1 MLGGWR
7 GLLRGVVAPA
17 GDGPWFE
24 DFAVGQL
31 LDPAPAITIGSGEA
45 AVYQAICGDPLAISL
60 SRALAEAITGRPGS
74 VVNPALVLQMAIG
87 QSTVATRKVVA
98 NLFYR
103 GVRQLRTVRVGD
115 TLTTTV
121 TVRGLRE
128 ASARPDR
135 PPRGLVLL
143 GMQTVDDQGHLVLDF
158 ERCALV
164 RRRSDA
170 PTGHHDEL
178 GGTPDELDMAPFVEA
193 APANWDLTPLGAS
206 QDWPIGEARR
216 DPLRDTVTDAPA
228 LVRLTQN
235 LAPPH
240 RDASLG
246 QGGKRLVYGG
256 HTVGLAQAGLV
267 RLLPTAATVVGWHL
281 CDHTGPVFE
290 DDVLEVWATL
300 EAIHPVPNGRL
311 LAFTVIVQAE
321 RDDANSVRVR
331 DWRFPFG
338 RRPALWP
345 PQSSLVPVLDWRPI
359 VLAP

>member
-1 MLGGWR
+1 M
-7 GLLRGVVAPA
+7 
-17 GDGPWFE
+17 
-24 DFAVGQL
+24 GQP
-31 LDPAPAITIGSGEA
+31 LDPAPAITIGPGEA
-45 AVYQAICGDPLAISL
+45 AVYQAVCGDPLAISL
-60 SRALAEAITGRPGS
+60 SRPLAEAMTGQPGS
-74 VVNPALVLQMAIG
+74 VVNPTLVLQVAIG

-115 TLTTTV
+115 TLTTAV

-128 ASARPDR
+128 ASSRPDR

-143 GMQTVDDQGHLVLDF
+143 GMQTHDDQGRLVLDF

-170 PTGHHDEL
+170 AGGHHDDL
-178 GGTPDELDMAPFVEA
+178 GGTPDELDMAAFVEA
-193 APANWDLTPLGAS
+193 APDDWDLTPLGTP
-206 QDWPIGEARR
+206 QDWPIGETRT

-246 QGGKRLVYGG
+246 QGGKRLIYGG

-267 RLLPTAATVVGWHL
+267 RLFPTAATVVGWHR

-290 DDVLEVWATL
+290 DDVVDVAATL
-300 EAIHPVPNGRL
+300 DVIHPVDNGRL

-321 RDDANSVRVR
+321 RDDA
-331 DWRFPFG
+331 DP
-338 RRPALWP
+338 
-345 PQSSLVPVLDWRPI
+345 VPVLDWRPI

>member
-1 MLGGWR
+1 M
-7 GLLRGVVAPA
+7 VAPA

-24 DFAVGQL
+24 DFAVGQP
-31 LDPAPAITIGSGEA
+31 LDPAPAITVGPGEA

-60 SRALAEAITGRPGS
+60 SLPLAEAITGQPGS
-74 VVNPALVLQMAIG
+74 VVNPALVLQVAIG

-103 GVRQLRTVRVGD
+103 GVRQLRTVRIGD
-115 TLTTTV
+115 TLSTTV

-143 GMQTVDDQGHLVLDF
+143 GMQTHDNEGRLVLDF

-178 GGTPDELDMAPFVEA
+178 GGTPDELDIAPFVET
-193 APANWDLTPLGAS
+193 APDDWNLTPLGAP
-206 QDWPIGEARR
+206 QEWPIGETRS

-290 DDVLEVWATL
+290 DDVVDVSATL
-300 EAIHPVPNGRL
+300 DAVHPVANGRL

-321 RDDANSVRVR
+321 RGGADPV
-331 DWRFPFG
+331 
-338 RRPALWP
+338 
-345 PQSSLVPVLDWRPI
+345 QVLDWRPI

>member
-1 MLGGWR
+1 M
-7 GLLRGVVAPA
+7 VAPA

-24 DFAVGQL
+24 DFAVGQP
-31 LDPAPAITIGSGEA
+31 LDPAPAITVGPGEA

-60 SRALAEAITGRPGS
+60 SLPLAEAITGQPGS
-74 VVNPALVLQMAIG
+74 VVNPALVLQVAIG

-103 GVRQLRTVRVGD
+103 GVRQLRTVRIGD
-115 TLTTTV
+115 TLSTTV

-135 PPRGLVLL
+135 PPRGLVML
-143 GMQTVDDQGHLVLDF
+143 GMQTHDDEGRLVLDF

-178 GGTPDELDMAPFVEA
+178 GGTPDELDIAPFAEA
-193 APANWDLTPLGAS
+193 APDDWDLTPLGAP
-206 QDWPIGEARR
+206 QDWPIGETRS

-281 CDHTGPVFE
+281 CDHSGPVFE
-290 DDVLEVWATL
+290 DDVVDVSATL
-300 EAIHPVPNGRL
+300 DAVHPVANGRL

-321 RDDANSVRVR
+321 RGGADPV
-331 DWRFPFG
+331 
-338 RRPALWP
+338 
-345 PQSSLVPVLDWRPI
+345 QVLDWRPI

>member
-1 MLGGWR
+1 M
-7 GLLRGVVAPA
+7 VAPA

-24 DFAVGQL
+24 DFAVGEQ
-31 LDPAPAITIGSGEA
+31 LDPAPAITIGPGEA

-60 SRALAEAITGRPGS
+60 SLPLAEAVTGQPGAIA
-74 VVNPALVLQMAIG
+74 NPALVLQVAIG

-103 GVRQLRTVRVGD
+103 GVRQLRTVRIGD
-115 TLTTTV
+115 TLTTRV

-143 GMQTVDDQGHLVLDF
+143 GMQTHDDEGRLVLDF

-164 RRRSDA
+164 RRRSDSH
-170 PTGHHDEL
+170 TGHNDEL
-178 GGTPDELDMAPFVEA
+178 GGTPDVLDMAPFVEA
-193 APANWDLTPLGAS
+193 APDDWDLTPLGAP
-206 QDWPIGEARR
+206 QDWPVGETRM

-290 DDVLEVWATL
+290 GDVVEVSATL
-300 EAIHPVPNGRL
+300 DTAYPVANGRL
-311 LAFTVIVQAE
+311 LAFNVIVQAE
-321 RDDANSVRVR
+321 RGGAD
-331 DWRFPFG
+331 
-338 RRPALWP
+338 
-345 PQSSLVPVLDWRPI
+345 PVQVLGWRPI

>member
-1 MLGGWR
+1 MTSGWR
-7 GLLRGVVAPA
+7 GLLRSVVAPA

-24 DFAVGQL
+24 DFEVDQS
-31 LDPAPAITIGSGEA
+31 LDPAPGITIGPGEA
-45 AVYQAICGDPLAISL
+45 AAYQAICGDPLAISL
-60 SRALAEAITGRPGS
+60 SRPLAEAITGQPGS
-74 VVNPALVLQMAIG
+74 VVNPALVLQVAIG

-103 GVRQLRTVRVGD
+103 GVRPLRTVRVGE

-143 GMQTVDDQGHLVLDF
+143 GMQTVDDQGRLVLDF

-170 PTGHHDEL
+170 ATGHHDDL
-178 GGTPDELDMAPFVEA
+178 GGTTEELDMAPFAEA
-193 APANWDLTPLGAS
+193 APLDWDLSPLGTP
-206 QDWPIGEARR
+206 QEWLIGETRS

-290 DDVLEVWATL
+290 DDVVDVSATL
-300 EAIHPVPNGRL
+300 DAAHPVSNGRL
-311 LAFTVIVQAE
+311 LAFTVIVKAE
-321 RDDANSVRVR
+321 RGGAE
-331 DWRFPFG
+331 P
-338 RRPALWP
+338 
-345 PQSSLVPVLDWRPI
+345 VPVLDWRPI

>member
-1 MLGGWR
+1 M
-7 GLLRGVVAPA
+7 VAPA

-24 DFAVGQL
+24 DFAVGQP
-31 LDPAPAITIGSGEA
+31 LDPAPAITIGPGEA

-60 SRALAEAITGRPGS
+60 SRPLAEAVTGQPGAI
-74 VVNPALVLQMAIG
+74 VNPALVLQVAIG

-103 GVRQLRTVRVGD
+103 GVRQLRAVRVGD
-115 TLTTTV
+115 TLTTKV

-128 ASARPDR
+128 ASSRPDR

-143 GMQTVDDQGHLVLDF
+143 GMQSHDDQGRLVLDF

-164 RRRSDA
+164 LRHSDA

-193 APANWDLTPLGAS
+193 APDDWDLTPLGAP
-206 QDWPIGEARR
+206 QDWPPGETRS

-267 RLLPTAATVVGWHL
+267 RLFPTAATVVGWHL

-290 DDVLEVWATL
+290 DDVVDVSATL
-300 EAIHPVPNGRL
+300 DAAHPVVNGRL

-321 RDDANSVRVR
+321 RGGADPV
-331 DWRFPFG
+331 
-338 RRPALWP
+338 
-345 PQSSLVPVLDWRPI
+345 QVLDWRPI

>member
-1 MLGGWR
+1 MTSGWR

-24 DFAVGQL
+24 DFTVGEQI
-31 LDPAPAITIGSGEA
+31 DPAPAITIGPGEA

-60 SRALAEAITGRPGS
+60 SRPLAEAVTGQPGA
-74 VVNPALVLQMAIG
+74 VVNPALVLQVAIG

-103 GVRQLRTVRVGD
+103 GVRQLRTVRMGD

-121 TVRGLRE
+121 IVRGLRE

-143 GMQTVDDQGHLVLDF
+143 GMQTVDGQGRLVLDF

-178 GGTPDELDMAPFVEA
+178 GGTPDGFDMDSFVEA
-193 APANWDLTPLGAS
+193 APADWDLTPLGGS
-206 QDWPIGEARR
+206 QDWPVGETRR

-228 LVRLTQN
+228 LARLTQN

-267 RLLPTAATVVGWHL
+267 RLLPTAATVMGWHL

-290 DDVLEVWATL
+290 DDVVDVSATL
-300 EAIHPVPNGRL
+300 DAIHLVDNGRL

-321 RDDANSVRVR
+321 RGGAD
-331 DWRFPFG
+331 P
-338 RRPALWP
+338 
-345 PQSSLVPVLDWRPI
+345 VPVLDWRPI

>member
-1 MLGGWR
+1 MPVPVTIGWR

-24 DFAVGQL
+24 DFNVGEQ
-31 LDPAPAITIGSGEA
+31 LDPAPAITIGPGEV

-60 SRALAEAITGRPGS
+60 TRPLAESITGQPGA
-74 VVNPALVLQMAIG
+74 VVNPALVLQVAIG

-115 TLTTTV
+115 TLTTVV

-143 GMQTVDDQGHLVLDF
+143 GMQTHDDQGRLVLDF

-164 RRRSDA
+164 RRRTDA
-170 PTGHHDEL
+170 PTGHADDL
-178 GGTPDELDMAPFVEA
+178 GRASEELDMAPFVEA
-193 APANWDLTPLGAS
+193 APTDWDLDPLGRPQEWA
-206 QDWPIGEARR
+206 IGETRR

-228 LVRLTQN
+228 LARLTQN

-290 DDVLEVWATL
+290 DDVVDVAATL
-300 EAIHPVPNGRL
+300 DAVQPVANGRL

-321 RDDANSVRVR
+321 RNGAE
-331 DWRFPFG
+331 P
-338 RRPALWP
+338 
-345 PQSSLVPVLDWRPI
+345 VPVLDWRPI

>member
-1 MLGGWR
+1 MPVQEVTVWR

-24 DFAVGQL
+24 DFEVGQS
-31 LDPAPAITIGSGEA
+31 LDPAPAITLGPGEA

-60 SRALAEAITGRPGS
+60 SRPLAEAITGQPGS
-74 VVNPALVLQMAIG
+74 VVNPALVLQVAIG

-103 GVRQLRTVRVGD
+103 GVRQLRTVRVGE

-143 GMQTVDDQGHLVLDF
+143 GMQTVDDQGRLVLDF

-164 RRRSDA
+164 HRRSDA
-170 PTGHHDEL
+170 PTGHEDDF
-178 GGTPDELDMAPFVEA
+178 GGTPNEIHMTSFVEV
-193 APANWDLTPLGAS
+193 APADWDLSPLGTPQEWA
-206 QDWPIGEARR
+206 IGETHR

-235 LAPPH
+235 LAPIH

-256 HTVGLAQAGLV
+256 HTVGLAQAGLT
-267 RLLPTAATVVGWHL
+267 RLVPTAATVVGWHL
-281 CDHTGPVFE
+281 CNHTGPVFE
-290 DDVLEVWATL
+290 GDVVDVAATL
-300 EAIHPVPNGRL
+300 NAAEPVANGRL

-321 RDDANSVRVR
+321 RGGAD
-331 DWRFPFG
+331 P
-338 RRPALWP
+338 
-345 PQSSLVPVLDWRPI
+345 VPVLDWRPI

>member
-1 MLGGWR
+1 MTSGWR

-24 DFAVGQL
+24 DFTVNEQ
-31 LDPAPAITIGSGEA
+31 LDPAPAISIGPGEA

-60 SRALAEAITGRPGS
+60 SGPLAEAITGLPGS
-74 VVNPALVLQMAIG
+74 VVNPALVLQVAIG

-103 GVRQLRTVRVGD
+103 SVRQLRTVRIGD

-143 GMQTVDDQGHLVLDF
+143 GMRTHDDEGRLVLDF

-170 PTGHHDEL
+170 PTGHGDDL
-178 GGTPDELDMAPFVEA
+178 GGTPGGLDIGPFVEA
-193 APANWDLTPLGAS
+193 APANWDLTALGAP
-206 QDWPIGEARR
+206 QDWPIGETRS

-290 DDVLEVWATL
+290 DDVVEVSATL
-300 EAIHPVPNGRL
+300 DAVHPVANGRL
-311 LAFTVIVQAE
+311 LAFTVMVQAE
-321 RDDANSVRVR
+321 RDGAD
-331 DWRFPFG
+331 
-338 RRPALWP
+338 
-345 PQSSLVPVLDWRPI
+345 LVPVLDWRPI

>member
-1 MLGGWR
+1 M
-7 GLLRGVVAPA
+7 
-17 GDGPWFE
+17 
-24 DFAVGQL
+24 GQP

-45 AVYQAICGDPLAISL
+45 AVYQAVCGDPLAISL
-60 SRALAEAITGRPGS
+60 SRPLAEAMTGQPGS
-74 VVNPALVLQMAIG
+74 VVNPALVLQVAIG

-103 GVRQLRTVRVGD
+103 GVRQLHTVRVGD
-115 TLTTTV
+115 TLTTAV

-128 ASARPDR
+128 ASSRPDR

-143 GMQTVDDQGHLVLDF
+143 GMQTHDAQGRLVLDF

-170 PTGHHDEL
+170 ASGHHDDL
-178 GGTPDELDMAPFVEA
+178 GGAPGELHMAPFVEA
-193 APANWDLTPLGAS
+193 APAGWDLTPLGTP
-206 QDWPIGEARR
+206 QDWPIGETRS

-246 QGGKRLVYGG
+246 QEGKRLVYGG

-290 DDVLEVWATL
+290 DDVVEVAATL
-300 EAIHPVPNGRL
+300 NAAHPVDNGRL

-321 RDDANSVRVR
+321 RDGAD
-331 DWRFPFG
+331 P
-338 RRPALWP
+338 
-345 PQSSLVPVLDWRPI
+345 VPVLDWRPI

>member
-1 MLGGWR
+1 MG
-7 GLLRGVVAPA
+7 
-17 GDGPWFE
+17 E
-24 DFAVGQL
+24 Q
-31 LDPAPAITIGSGEA
+31 LDPAPAITVGPGEA

-60 SRALAEAITGRPGS
+60 SRPLAEAITGQPGS
-74 VVNPALVLQMAIG
+74 VVNPALVLQVAIG

-115 TLTTTV
+115 TLTTRV

-128 ASARPDR
+128 ASARADR

-143 GMQTVDDQGHLVLDF
+143 GMQTHDDQGRLVLDF

-170 PTGHHDEL
+170 PTGHADDL
-178 GGTPDELDMAPFVEA
+178 GGVPAEIDMDPFVRA
-193 APANWDLTPLGAS
+193 APVDWDLGPLGAP
-206 QDWPIGEARR
+206 QEWPVGETRR

-228 LVRLTQN
+228 LARLTQN

-267 RLLPTAATVVGWHL
+267 RLFPTAATVVGWQM

-290 DDVLEVWATL
+290 DDVVDVAATL
-300 EAIHPVPNGRL
+300 DGAQPVANGRL

-321 RDDANSVRVR
+321 RNGAE
-331 DWRFPFG
+331 PM
-338 RRPALWP
+338 
-345 PQSSLVPVLDWRPI
+345 PVLDWRPI

>member
-1 MLGGWR
+1 M
-7 GLLRGVVAPA
+7 VAPA
-17 GDGPWFE
+17 EDGPWFE
-24 DFAVGQL
+24 DFAVGEQ
-31 LDPAPAITIGSGEA
+31 LDPAPAITIGPGEVA
-45 AVYQAICGDPLAISL
+45 LYQAICGDPLAISL
-60 SRALAEAITGRPGS
+60 SRPLAEAVTGQPGS
-74 VVNPALVLQMAIG
+74 VVNPALVLQVAIG

-103 GVRQLRTVRVGD
+103 GVCQRRAVRVGD
-115 TLTTTV
+115 TLTTV
-121 TVRGLRE
+121 VEVRGLRE

-143 GMQTVDDQGHLVLDF
+143 GMQTTDEHGRLVLDF

-164 RRRSDA
+164 RRRSGA
-170 PTGHHDEL
+170 AGGHRDEL
-178 GGTPDELDMAPFVEA
+178 GGAPDELDMAPFARA
-193 APANWDLTPLGAS
+193 APIDWDLSPLGAP
-206 QDWPIGEARR
+206 QHWPIGETRA

-240 RDASLG
+240 RDASRG
-246 QGGKRLVYGG
+246 QGGRRLVYGG

-290 DDVLEVWATL
+290 GDVADVSATL
-300 EAIHPVPNGRL
+300 DAALAVENGRL
-311 LAFTVIVQAE
+311 LAFTVIVRAE
-321 RDDANSVRVR
+321 RGGADPVE
-331 DWRFPFG
+331 
-338 RRPALWP
+338 
-345 PQSSLVPVLDWRPI
+345 VLDWRPI

>member
-1 MLGGWR
+1 MTSGWR
-7 GLLRGVVAPA
+7 GLLRSVVAPA

-24 DFAVGQL
+24 DFEVGQS
-31 LDPAPAITIGSGEA
+31 LDPAPGITIGPGEA
-45 AVYQAICGDPLAISL
+45 AAYQAICGDPLAISL
-60 SRALAEAITGRPGS
+60 SRPLAEAITGQPGS
-74 VVNPALVLQMAIG
+74 VVNPALVLQVAIG

-103 GVRQLRTVRVGD
+103 GVRQLRTVRVGE

-143 GMQTVDDQGHLVLDF
+143 SMQTVDDQGRLVLDF

-170 PTGHHDEL
+170 ATGHHDDL
-178 GGTPDELDMAPFVEA
+178 GGTTEELDMAPFVEA
-193 APANWDLTPLGAS
+193 APLGWDLSPLGTP
-206 QDWPIGEARR
+206 QEWLIGEARS

-246 QGGKRLVYGG
+246 KEGKRLVYGG

-281 CDHTGPVFE
+281 CDHTGPVFD
-290 DDVLEVWATL
+290 DDVVDVSATL
-300 EAIHPVPNGRL
+300 DAAHPVPNGRL
-311 LAFTVIVQAE
+311 LAFIVIVQAE
-321 RDDANSVRVR
+321 RGGAD
-331 DWRFPFG
+331 P
-338 RRPALWP
+338 
-345 PQSSLVPVLDWRPI
+345 VPVLDWRPI

>member
-1 MLGGWR
+1 MTSGWR

-24 DFAVGQL
+24 DFAQGEQ
-31 LDPAPAITIGSGEA
+31 LDPAPAITIGPGEA
-45 AVYQAICGDPLAISL
+45 TVYQAICGDPLAISL
-60 SRALAEAITGRPGS
+60 SRPLAEAITGEPGS
-74 VVNPALVLQMAIG
+74 VVNPALVLQVAIG

-103 GVRQLRTVRVGD
+103 GVRQLCTVRVGE

-143 GMQTVDDQGHLVLDF
+143 GMQTHDGQGRLVLDF

-170 PTGHHDEL
+170 PTGHEDDL
-178 GGTPDELDMAPFVEA
+178 GGTLDEIDMDTFAESAPVD
-193 APANWDLTPLGAS
+193 WDLSPLGDP
-206 QDWPIGEARR
+206 QEWPIGETRR
-216 DPLRDTVTDAPA
+216 DPLRDTVTDALA

-235 LAPPH
+235 LAPIH

-256 HTVGLAQAGLV
+256 HTVGLAQAGLI

-281 CDHTGPVFE
+281 CDHIGPVFE
-290 DDVLEVWATL
+290 DDVVDVAATL
-300 EAIHPVPNGRL
+300 DAAEPVANGRL
-311 LAFTVIVQAE
+311 LAFTVIGQAE
-321 RDDANSVRVR
+321 RGGAV
-331 DWRFPFG
+331 P
-338 RRPALWP
+338 
-345 PQSSLVPVLDWRPI
+345 VPVLDWRPI

>member
-1 MLGGWR
+1 M
-7 GLLRGVVAPA
+7 VAPA

-24 DFAVGQL
+24 DFTAGEQ
-31 LDPAPAITIGSGEA
+31 LDPAPAITIGPGEA

-60 SRALAEAITGRPGS
+60 SRPLAEAVTGQPGAI
-74 VVNPALVLQMAIG
+74 VNPALVLQVAIG

-115 TLTTTV
+115 TLATTV
-121 TVRGLRE
+121 TVRGLRV
-128 ASARPDR
+128 ASSRPDR

-143 GMQTVDDQGHLVLDF
+143 GMQTHDDQGRLVLDF

-170 PTGHHDEL
+170 PTGHHDDL
-178 GGTPDELDMAPFVEA
+178 GGTPVELDMTPFIEA
-193 APANWDLTPLGAS
+193 APTDWDLAPLGAP
-206 QDWPIGEARR
+206 QDWSPGETRR

-228 LVRLTQN
+228 LARLTQN

-246 QGGKRLVYGG
+246 QEGKRLVYGG

-290 DDVLEVWATL
+290 DDVVDVSATL
-300 EAIHPVPNGRL
+300 DATISVANGRL

-321 RDDANSVRVR
+321 RGGTEPV
-331 DWRFPFG
+331 
-338 RRPALWP
+338 
-345 PQSSLVPVLDWRPI
+345 QVLDWRPI

>member
-1 MLGGWR
+1 M
-7 GLLRGVVAPA
+7 VAPA

-24 DFAVGQL
+24 DFAVGQP
-31 LDPAPAITIGSGEA
+31 LDPAPAITVGPGEA

-60 SRALAEAITGRPGS
+60 SLPLAEAITGQPGS
-74 VVNPALVLQMAIG
+74 VVNPALVLQVAIG

-103 GVRQLRTVRVGD
+103 GVRQLRTVRIGD
-115 TLTTTV
+115 TLSTTV
-121 TVRGLRE
+121 SVRGLRE

-143 GMQTVDDQGHLVLDF
+143 GMQTHDNEGRLVLDF

-178 GGTPDELDMAPFVEA
+178 GGTPDELDIAPFVET
-193 APANWDLTPLGAS
+193 APDDWDLTPLGAP
-206 QDWPIGEARR
+206 QEWPIGETRS

-281 CDHTGPVFE
+281 CDHSGPVFE
-290 DDVLEVWATL
+290 DDVVDVSATL
-300 EAIHPVPNGRL
+300 DAVHPVANGRL

-321 RDDANSVRVR
+321 RGGADPV
-331 DWRFPFG
+331 
-338 RRPALWP
+338 
-345 PQSSLVPVLDWRPI
+345 QVLDWRPI

>member
-1 MLGGWR
+1 MIAL
-7 GLLRGVVAPA
+7 A
-17 GDGPWFE
+17 GNGPWFE
-24 DFAVGQL
+24 DFARGEL
-31 LDPAPAITIGSGEA
+31 LDPAPSITIGPGEA
-45 AVYQAICGDPLAISL
+45 AAYQAICGDPLAISL
-60 SRALAEAITGRPGS
+60 SRPLAEAITGEPSS
-74 VVNPALVLQMAIG
+74 VVNPALVLQVAIG

-143 GMQTVDDQGHLVLDF
+143 GMQTHDDQGRLVLDF

-164 RRRSDA
+164 RCRSDA
-170 PTGHHDEL
+170 PTGHDDDL
-178 GGTPDELDMAPFVEA
+178 GGTPDEIDMAPFAEA
-193 APANWDLTPLGAS
+193 APADWDLSPLGAP
-206 QDWPIGEARR
+206 QAWPIGETRS

-267 RLLPTAATVVGWHL
+267 RLLPSAATVVGWHL

-290 DDVLEVWATL
+290 DDVVDVSATL
-300 EAIHPVPNGRL
+300 DTAHPVANGRL
-311 LAFTVIVQAE
+311 LAFTVIVKAE
-321 RDDANSVRVR
+321 RGGAE
-331 DWRFPFG
+331 P
-338 RRPALWP
+338 
-345 PQSSLVPVLDWRPI
+345 VPVLDWRPI

>member
-1 MLGGWR
+1 M
-7 GLLRGVVAPA
+7 
-17 GDGPWFE
+17 
-24 DFAVGQL
+24 VGEE
-31 LDPAPAITIGSGEA
+31 LDLAPAITIGPGEA
-45 AVYQAICGDPLAISL
+45 AVYQGICGDPLAISL
-60 SRALAEAITGRPGS
+60 SRPLAEAITGQPGAI
-74 VVNPALVLQMAIG
+74 VNPALLLQVAIG

-103 GVRQLRTVRVGD
+103 GVRQLRTVWIGD

-143 GMQTVDDQGHLVLDF
+143 GMQTVDDQGRLVLDF
-158 ERCALV
+158 ERCALI

-170 PTGHHDEL
+170 PTGHHDDL
-178 GGTPDELDMAPFVEA
+178 RGTPDELDMAPFVEA
-193 APANWDLTPLGAS
+193 APDDWDLTPLGAP
-206 QDWPIGEARR
+206 QDWPIGETRR

-228 LVRLTQN
+228 LARLTQN

-290 DDVLEVWATL
+290 EDVVEVSATL
-300 EAIHPVPNGRL
+300 DGAQPVANGRL

-321 RDDANSVRVR
+321 RGGDDPV
-331 DWRFPFG
+331 
-338 RRPALWP
+338 
-345 PQSSLVPVLDWRPI
+345 QVLDWRPI

>member
-1 MLGGWR
+1 M
-7 GLLRGVVAPA
+7 
-17 GDGPWFE
+17 
-24 DFAVGQL
+24 GQT
-31 LDPAPAITIGSGEA
+31 LDPAPAITIGPGEA

-60 SRALAEAITGRPGS
+60 SQPLAETITGQPGS
-74 VVNPALVLQMAIG
+74 VINPALVLQVAIG

-115 TLTTTV
+115 TLTTAV

-143 GMQTVDDQGHLVLDF
+143 GMQTHDDQGRLVLDF

-170 PTGHHDEL
+170 PTGHADDL
-178 GGTPDELDMAPFVEA
+178 GGTPEELDMPSFVEA
-193 APANWDLTPLGAS
+193 APSDWDLTPLGAP
-206 QDWPIGEARR
+206 QDWPISEIRR

-267 RLLPTAATVVGWHL
+267 RLLPTAAMVVGWHL

-290 DDVLEVWATL
+290 DDVVDVAATL
-300 EAIHPVPNGRL
+300 DAVHPVDNGRL
-311 LAFTVIVQAE
+311 LAFTVIVEAE
-321 RDDANSVRVR
+321 RDGAG
-331 DWRFPFG
+331 P
-338 RRPALWP
+338 
-345 PQSSLVPVLDWRPI
+345 VPVLDWRPI

>member
-1 MLGGWR
+1 M
-7 GLLRGVVAPA
+7 VAPA
-17 GDGPWFE
+17 GYGPWFE
-24 DFAVGQL
+24 DFAVGQP
-31 LDPAPAITIGSGEA
+31 LDPAPAITVGPGEA

-60 SRALAEAITGRPGS
+60 SLPLAEAITGQPGS
-74 VVNPALVLQMAIG
+74 VVNPALVLQVAIG

-103 GVRQLRTVRVGD
+103 GVRQLRTVRIGD
-115 TLTTTV
+115 TLSTTV

-143 GMQTVDDQGHLVLDF
+143 GMQTHDNEGRLVLDF

-178 GGTPDELDMAPFVEA
+178 GGTPDELDIAPFVET
-193 APANWDLTPLGAS
+193 APDDWNLTPLGAP
-206 QDWPIGEARR
+206 QEWPIGETRS

-290 DDVLEVWATL
+290 DDVVDVSATL
-300 EAIHPVPNGRL
+300 DAVHPVANGRL

-321 RDDANSVRVR
+321 RGGADPV
-331 DWRFPFG
+331 
-338 RRPALWP
+338 
-345 PQSSLVPVLDWRPI
+345 QVLDWRPI

>member
-1 MLGGWR
+1 MISGWR

-24 DFAVGQL
+24 DFAVGEL
-31 LDPAPAITIGSGEA
+31 LDPAPAITIGTGEI
-45 AVYQAICGDPLAISL
+45 AVYQAVCGDPLAISL
-60 SRALAEAITGRPGS
+60 SRPLAEAVTGHPGA

-115 TLTTTV
+115 TLTTAV

-143 GMQTVDDQGHLVLDF
+143 GMQTVDDQGRLVLDF

-170 PTGHHDEL
+170 STGHHDDL
-178 GGTPDELDMAPFVEA
+178 GGTPDELDMDVFVEA
-193 APANWDLTPLGAS
+193 VPADWDLTPLGVP
-206 QDWPIGEARR
+206 QDWPIGETRM

-290 DDVLEVWATL
+290 DDVVDVSATL
-300 EAIHPVPNGRL
+300 DAAHPVNNGRL

-321 RDDANSVRVR
+321 RGGADPV
-331 DWRFPFG
+331 
-338 RRPALWP
+338 
-345 PQSSLVPVLDWRPI
+345 QVLDWRPI

>member
-1 MLGGWR
+1 MPVQEVTVWR

-24 DFAVGQL
+24 DFEVGQQ
-31 LDPAPAITIGSGEA
+31 LDPAPAITVGPGEA

-60 SRALAEAITGRPGS
+60 SRPLAEAVTGQPGA
-74 VVNPALVLQMAIG
+74 VVNPALVLQVSIG

-103 GVRQLRTVRVGD
+103 GVRQLRTVRAGD

-121 TVRGLRE
+121 AVRGLRE

-135 PPRGLVLL
+135 PPRGMVLL
-143 GMQTVDDQGHLVLDF
+143 GMQTVDHQGRLVLDF

-164 RRRSDA
+164 RRRSEA
-170 PTGHHDEL
+170 VTGHHDDL
-178 GGTPDELDMAPFVEA
+178 GGTPEELDMAPFVEA
-193 APANWDLTPLGAS
+193 TPLDWDLSPLGAP
-206 QDWPIGEARR
+206 QQWPIGETRS

-246 QGGKRLVYGG
+246 QEGKRLVYGG

-290 DDVLEVWATL
+290 DDVVDVSATL
-300 EAIHPVPNGRL
+300 DAAHPVANGRL
-311 LAFTVIVQAE
+311 LAFTVIVKAE
-321 RDDANSVRVR
+321 RGGAE
-331 DWRFPFG
+331 P
-338 RRPALWP
+338 
-345 PQSSLVPVLDWRPI
+345 VPVLDWRPI

>member
-1 MLGGWR
+1 MTSGWR

-24 DFAVGQL
+24 DFAEGEQ

-45 AVYQAICGDPLAISL
+45 AAYQAICGDPLAISL
-60 SRALAEAITGRPGS
+60 SRPLAEAITGEPGS
-74 VVNPALVLQMAIG
+74 VVNPALVLQLAIG

-103 GVRQLRTVRVGD
+103 GVRQLRTVRVGE

-143 GMQTVDDQGHLVLDF
+143 GMQTVDDQGRLVLDF

-170 PTGHHDEL
+170 STGHEDDL
-178 GGTPDELDMAPFVEA
+178 GETPDEIDMASFAEA
-193 APANWDLTPLGAS
+193 APIDWDLSPLGDP
-206 QDWPIGEARR
+206 QEWPIGETRR
-216 DPLRDTVTDAPA
+216 DPLRDTVTDALA

-235 LAPPH
+235 LAPIH

-256 HTVGLAQAGLV
+256 HTVGLAQAGLI

-281 CDHTGPVFE
+281 CDHSGPVFE
-290 DDVLEVWATL
+290 DDVVDVAATL
-300 EAIHPVPNGRL
+300 DASEPLANGRL
-311 LAFTVIVQAE
+311 LAFTVIVRAE
-321 RDDANSVRVR
+321 RGGAD
-331 DWRFPFG
+331 P
-338 RRPALWP
+338 
-345 PQSSLVPVLDWRPI
+345 VPVLDWRPI

>member
-1 MLGGWR
+1 MITLWR
-7 GLLRGVVAPA
+7 GLLRGVVLPA

-24 DFAVGQL
+24 DFEVGQP
-31 LDPAPAITIGSGEA
+31 LDPAPAITIGPGEA

-60 SRALAEAITGRPGS
+60 SRPLAEAITGQPGS
-74 VVNPALVLQMAIG
+74 VVNPALVLQVAIG

-103 GVRQLRTVRVGD
+103 GVRQLRTVRVGE

-143 GMQTVDDQGHLVLDF
+143 GMQTVDDQGRLVLDF

-170 PTGHHDEL
+170 PTGHEDDL
-178 GGTPDELDMAPFVEA
+178 GGTPNEIDMTSFVEV
-193 APANWDLTPLGAS
+193 APADWDLSPLGVPQEWA
-206 QDWPIGEARR
+206 IGETHR

-235 LAPPH
+235 LAPIH

-267 RLLPTAATVVGWHL
+267 RLVPTAATVVGWHL

-290 DDVLEVWATL
+290 GDVVDVAVTL
-300 EAIHPVPNGRL
+300 NAAEPVANGRL
-311 LAFTVIVQAE
+311 LAFTVIVHAE
-321 RDDANSVRVR
+321 RGGAD
-331 DWRFPFG
+331 P
-338 RRPALWP
+338 
-345 PQSSLVPVLDWRPI
+345 VPVLDWRPI

>member
-1 MLGGWR
+1 MITLWR
-7 GLLRGVVAPA
+7 GLLRGVVLPA

-24 DFAVGQL
+24 DFEVGQP
-31 LDPAPAITIGSGEA
+31 LDPAPAITIGPGEA

-60 SRALAEAITGRPGS
+60 SRPLAEAITGQPGS
-74 VVNPALVLQMAIG
+74 VVNPALVLQVAIG

-103 GVRQLRTVRVGD
+103 GVRQLRTVRVGE

-143 GMQTVDDQGHLVLDF
+143 GVQTVDDQGRLVLDF

-170 PTGHHDEL
+170 PTGHEDDL
-178 GGTPDELDMAPFVEA
+178 GGNPEEIDMATFAGA
-193 APANWDLTPLGAS
+193 APVGWDLSPLGEP
-206 QDWPIGEARR
+206 QEWPTGETRR

-246 QGGKRLVYGG
+246 QRGKRLVYGG

-290 DDVLEVWATL
+290 DDVVDVAATL
-300 EAIHPVPNGRL
+300 EATEPVANGRL
-311 LAFTVIVQAE
+311 LAFTVIVRAE
-321 RDDANSVRVR
+321 RSGAD
-331 DWRFPFG
+331 P
-338 RRPALWP
+338 
-345 PQSSLVPVLDWRPI
+345 VPVLDWRPI

>member
-1 MLGGWR
+1 M
-7 GLLRGVVAPA
+7 VAPA

-24 DFAVGQL
+24 DFTVGEQ
-31 LDPAPAITIGSGEA
+31 LDPAPAITIGPGEVA
-45 AVYQAICGDPLAISL
+45 AYQAICGDPLAISL
-60 SRALAEAITGRPGS
+60 SSPLAEVITGEPGA
-74 VVNPALVLQMAIG
+74 VVNPALVLQVAIG

-115 TLTTTV
+115 TLSTV
-121 TVRGLRE
+121 VNVRGLRE

-143 GMQTVDDQGHLVLDF
+143 GMRTHDDHGRLVLDF

-164 RRRSDA
+164 RRQSDA
-170 PTGHHDEL
+170 PTGHADDL
-178 GGTPDELDMAPFVEA
+178 GGTPEDLDMAPFAEA
-193 APANWDLTPLGAS
+193 VPVDWDLNPLGDP
-206 QDWPIGEARR
+206 QKWPVGETRR

-228 LVRLTQN
+228 LARLTQN

-290 DDVLEVWATL
+290 DDVVDVAATL
-300 EAIHPVPNGRL
+300 DAAQPVANGRL
-311 LAFTVIVQAE
+311 LAFTVMVQAE
-321 RDDANSVRVR
+321 RNGAE
-331 DWRFPFG
+331 PI
-338 RRPALWP
+338 
-345 PQSSLVPVLDWRPI
+345 PVLDWRPI

>member
-1 MLGGWR
+1 M
-7 GLLRGVVAPA
+7 
-17 GDGPWFE
+17 
-24 DFAVGQL
+24 VGQQ
-31 LDPAPAITIGSGEA
+31 LDPAPAMTMGPGET
-45 AVYQAICGDPLAISL
+45 AVYQAVCGDPLAISL
-60 SRALAEAITGRPGS
+60 SRPLAEAITGHPGS
-74 VVNPALVLQMAIG
+74 VVNPALVLQVAIG

-103 GVRQLRTVRVGD
+103 GVRQLNTVRVGD
-115 TLTTTV
+115 TLSTAV
-121 TVRGLRE
+121 SVRGLRE

-143 GMQTVDDQGHLVLDF
+143 GIQTHDDQGRLILDF

-170 PTGHHDEL
+170 PTGHNDDL
-178 GGTPDELDMAPFVEA
+178 GGTPEEIDITPFAEA
-193 APANWDLTPLGAS
+193 TPTGWDLSPLGAP
-206 QDWPIGEARR
+206 QEWPIGETRS

-290 DDVLEVWATL
+290 DDVVEVSATL
-300 EAIHPVPNGRL
+300 DAKHSVDNGRL
-311 LAFTVIVQAE
+311 LAFTVMVQAE
-321 RDDANSVRVR
+321 RDDAE
-331 DWRFPFG
+331 P
-338 RRPALWP
+338 
-345 PQSSLVPVLDWRPI
+345 VPVLDWRPI

>member
-1 MLGGWR
+1 M
-7 GLLRGVVAPA
+7 
-17 GDGPWFE
+17 
-24 DFAVGQL
+24 GQS
-31 LDPAPAITIGSGEA
+31 LDPAPAITIGPGEA
-45 AVYQAICGDPLAISL
+45 AAYQAICGDPLAISL
-60 SRALAEAITGRPGS
+60 SRPLAEAVTGQPGA
-74 VVNPALVLQMAIG
+74 VVNPALVLQVAIG

-115 TLTTTV
+115 TLTTAV

-128 ASARPDR
+128 ASSRPDR

-143 GMQTVDDQGHLVLDF
+143 GMQAHDDEGHLVLDF

-170 PTGHHDEL
+170 ASGHHDDL
-178 GGTPDELDMAPFVEA
+178 GGIPDELDMAPFVEA
-193 APANWDLTPLGAS
+193 APADWDLTPLGTR
-206 QDWPIGEARR
+206 QDWPIGETRS
-216 DPLRDTVTDAPA
+216 DPLRDTVTDTPA

-290 DDVLEVWATL
+290 DDVVDVAATL
-300 EAIHPVPNGRL
+300 DAVHPVSNGRL

-321 RDDANSVRVR
+321 RD
-331 DWRFPFG
+331 G
-338 RRPALWP
+338 TEAL
-345 PQSSLVPVLDWRPI
+345 PVLDWRPI